1 MERAIKDYLDQASIV
16 TQSAKV
22 MAHDIAL
29 AAQICIETIA
39 RGNKIIWCG
48 NGGSAA
54 DAQHMAAELM
64 GRYKKERAPLPSISL
79 TVDTSAI
86 TAIGNDYGFE
96 HVFARQLL
104 GIGCEGDAL
113 ICISTSGNS
122 QNIIEAV
129 KTAHDMGITTIALTG
144 DTGGALQGMVNLL
157 LKVPSAETNH
167 IQEVHLKIEHM
178 ICGFVEDAFA
188 QSGRPQANIIT
199 RVAEDQKP
207 ASKVA

>member
-1 MERAIKDYLDQASIV
+1 MERDIKEYLDQASIV

-22 MAHDIAL
+22 MARDIAKS
-29 AAQICIETIA
+29 AQACIETIA

-64 GRYKKERAPLPSISL
+64 GKYKKDRAPLPSISL

-96 HVFARQLL
+96 HVFSRQLM
-104 GIGCEGDAL
+104 GIGDAGDL
-113 ICISTSGNS
+113 LMCISTSGNS
-122 QNIIEAV
+122 ANIVEAV
-129 KTAHDMGITTIALTG
+129 KTATDMGITTVALTG
-144 DTGGALQGMVNLL
+144 DTGGRIADMVNILL
-157 LKVPSAETNH
+157 NVPSTETNH

-178 ICGFVEDAFA
+178 ICGFIEDAFA
-188 QSGRPQANIIT
+188 DIGRPESAGNLVAQARNTI
-199 RVAEDQKP
+199 
-207 ASKVA
+207 KVA